1 MTNRRSKVRNWPFV
15 FCAVF
20 SFSFVCQLQAHHS
33 FAIYDIDNK
42 IQRTG
47 VLTTFEFSQPHIQLV
62 LEVERE
68 DGSTETW
75 EIESMAPRRWDRFN
89 HPRDVASAGET
100 VTILGWPARDG
111 RDRMVLSTIITERGT
126 TVILEEVRQ
135 RRARENLPDVTI
147 ER

>member
-1 MTNRRSKVRNWPFV
+1 MKRST
-15 FCAVF
+15 AVVLAALLAGF
-20 SFSFVCQLQAHHS
+20 LGESKAHHS

-47 VLTTFEFSQPHIQLV
+47 VLTLFEFSQPHIQLV
-62 LEVERE
+62 LEAVLE

-75 EIESMAPRRWDRFN
+75 EIESMAPRRWDSFE
-89 HPRDVASAGET
+89 HPRDVASVGET

-111 RDRMVLSTIITERGT
+111 SDTMALSTIITERGT

-135 RRARENLPDVTI
+135 RRAREDIPPVTI
-147 ER
+147 RRE

>member
-1 MTNRRSKVRNWPFV
+1 MNIKRIAKFGLAA
-15 FCAVF
+15 FLAA
-20 SFSFVCQLQAHHS
+20 FVCESQAHHS

-42 IQRTG
+42 IRRTG
-47 VLTTFEFSQPHIQLV
+47 VLTKFEFTQPHIQLV

-68 DGSTETW
+68 DGTKETW

-89 HPRDVASAGET
+89 HPRDVASVGET

-111 RDRMVLSTIITERGT
+111 SDSMALSTIITERGT

-135 RRARENLPDVTI
+135 RRARENIPEVTI
-147 ER
+147 KRE